1 MYPRDQAVIFWMV
14 KYFAHYSCTDVTQF
28 ILSLLQVVLI
38 WYALTLEKSDPSNQ
52 SVLLRIMETFHT
64 ALTIAAW

>member
-14 KYFAHYSCTDVTQF
+14 KYFAHSSCTDVTQF

-52 SVLLRIMETFHT
+52 SASLRIMETFHT